1 MKKPLLIILTLLL
14 SSSALFAQDFVFGE
28 VTPDEMSMK
37 RYDKDTSAHA
47 VVLNEHGRAEISAT
61 NDDHLRLVYEYH
73 EKIKIF
79 DKAAFDQGN
88 IEIPF
93 YSEDGQTYEEVDAIK
108 AVTTF
113 TDESGNISTIELDP
127 KKIYTTKDS
136 KHWGS
141 VKFALP
147 GLRNGCVIEFKYR
160 KISPY
165 WENFHPWEFQSNIP
179 KIYSEYDTHIPG
191 FWNFNASLVGPL
203 KLTKQKA
210 ELESECF
217 SYYGAKAD
225 CSHLTFAMSDIPAF
239 IVEDYMTSPR
249 NFLSAINFELSDEVN
264 MQGGGKIKIAKEWKD
279 VDYELKHNEY
289 FGDQLKKESLFKDK
303 VAAVIAGKTDELDK
317 AKAIYAYVK
326 TIIKWNED
334 DDDGS
339 ADGLRKAV
347 ASHTG
352 NAAEVNFS
360 LFGALKSAGLNPEAV
375 LLSTREHGVVNKL
388 YPIITGFN
396 YVVVKLDIGG
406 KSYLLDATDPMLP
419 FGMLPLRC
427 LNDQGRVMSLDKPS
441 YWIDM
446 NTPQKE
452 DDVYQLDLTLLND
465 GNMKGTIT
473 HYYMGY
479 AAYKQRKEIRKFNST
494 DEYIESLNEKSNR
507 LKIVGSEIANLD
519 SLDLPLSEKFT
530 IEIKDRP
537 LTDNSRF
544 GFNPIIEDRL
554 TINPFKLADRTYPVD
569 WGMPSST
576 RYTVTMHLPNN
587 YSVESDP
594 HPAGFTLPDNGGNFL
609 TTYLADDNSFT
620 FSYLMKF
627 NKSIYSPAEYPY
639 LKEFYNKMILAEKSE
654 IMLKKKI

>member
-1 MKKPLLIILTLLL
+1 M
-14 SSSALFAQDFVFGE
+14 
-28 VTPDEMSMK
+28 
-37 RYDKDTSAHA
+37 
-47 VVLNEHGRAEISAT
+47 
-61 NDDHLRLVYEYH
+61 
-73 EKIKIF
+73 
-79 DKAAFDQGN
+79 
-88 IEIPF
+88 
-93 YSEDGQTYEEVDAIK
+93 
-108 AVTTF
+108 
-113 TDESGNISTIELDP
+113 
-127 KKIYTTKDS
+127 
-136 KHWGS
+136 
-141 VKFALP
+141 
-147 GLRNGCVIEFKYR
+147 
-160 KISPY
+160 
-165 WENFHPWEFQSNIP
+165 
-179 KIYSEYDTHIPG
+179 
-191 FWNFNASLVGPL
+191 
-203 KLTKQKA
+203 
-210 ELESECF
+210 
-217 SYYGAKAD
+217 
-225 CSHLTFAMSDIPAF
+225 
-239 IVEDYMTSPR
+239 
-249 NFLSAINFELSDEVN
+249 
-264 MQGGGKIKIAKEWKD
+264 
-279 VDYELKHNEY
+279 
-289 FGDQLKKESLFKDK
+289 
-303 VAAVIAGKTDELDK
+303 
-317 AKAIYAYVK
+317 
-326 TIIKWNED
+326 
-334 DDDGS
+334 
-339 ADGLRKAV
+339 RKAV